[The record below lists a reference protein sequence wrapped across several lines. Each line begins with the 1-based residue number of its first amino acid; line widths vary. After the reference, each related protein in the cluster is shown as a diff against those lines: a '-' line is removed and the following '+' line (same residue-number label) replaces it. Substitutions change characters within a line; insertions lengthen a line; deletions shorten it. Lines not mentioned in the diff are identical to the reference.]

1 MLSTRSEAILR
12 SIIEQYIDQATPVS
26 SQSIFQTR
34 RLGVSPATIRNEIAF
49 LEDEG
54 YVSRPHTSAGTVP
67 TDKGYRHYV
76 GLLHNIQLPAAEQ
89 RLIGHLFHQIE
100 RELEEWL
107 RLAATL
113 VAQLVQNMSVVTIP
127 KTAHCRFKYFEMV
140 ALQDVLALV
149 VLVLRGAKVKQ
160 QLITFDQ
167 PTNQA
172 ELTIIGNKLNAAYAD
187 LTRTEIENKEI
198 ECSPIE
204 KQIIDCITKMM
215 QAEDNQ
221 EYEEPRLNG
230 LHFMLSQPEFANG
243 QQTPSLL
250 ELIDQGS
257 LLSIIAPNVID
268 TDEVQVVIGK
278 ENKAKAIQDFSIVI
292 SRYGLSNDAAG
303 AIGVIGPTRMP
314 YARAIST
321 VHYLS
326 RVLSGLSSE
335 LYGEDTSTN

>member
-34 RLGVSPATIRNEIAF
+34 SLGVSPATIRNEIAF
-49 LEDEG
+49 LEEEG
-54 YVSRPHTSAGTVP
+54 YVNRPHTSAGTVP

-76 GLLHNIQLPAAEQ
+76 SLLHNIQLPPAEQ

-113 VAQLVQNMSVVTIP
+113 VAQLVQNMAVVTVP
-127 KTAHCRFKYFEMV
+127 KTANCRFKYFEMV

-149 VLVLRGAKVKQ
+149 VLVLRGARVKQ
-160 QLITFDQ
+160 QLITFNQ
-167 PTNQA
+167 PISQA
-172 ELTIIGNKLNAAYAD
+172 ELTTIGNKLNALYTD
-187 LTRTEIENKEI
+187 LTRTEIQNKEI
-198 ECSPIE
+198 QSTPVEQ
-204 KQIIDCITKMM
+204 QIIDCITKMM

-230 LHFMLSQPEFANG
+230 LHFMLNQPEFANG
-243 QQTPSLL
+243 QRTPSLL

-257 LLSIIAPNVID
+257 LLNIIAPGGIN

-278 ENKAKAIQDFSIVI
+278 ENKAEAIQDFSIVI
-292 SRYGLSNDAAG
+292 SRYGLSEDAAG

-321 VHYLS
+321 IHYLS

-335 LYGEDTSTN
+335 LYGEDPSTG